1 MLLDTGREI
10 KYLKEC
16 STGTDCF
23 VFSILTPWLDVTSR
37 KWLQFLSLTARKTKQ
52 THVTS
57 FVIVLNGT
65 EAPLPKFVLLYYYY
79 FIFFKSHRSGH
90 AR

>member
-1 MLLDTGREI
+1 MQHWRRLFCFFHFDAVVGRHI
-10 KYLKEC
+10 
-16 STGTDCF
+16 SG
-23 VFSILTPWLDVTSR
+23 

-65 EAPLPKFVLLYYYY
+65 EAPLPKFVLLYYY
-79 FIFFKSHRSGH
+79 FFFKVAQVWTSSVTQGSVLKS
-90 AR
+90 

>member
-1 MLLDTGREI
+1 MQHRHRLFCFFHFDAVVGRHI
-10 KYLKEC
+10 
-16 STGTDCF
+16 SG
-23 VFSILTPWLDVTSR
+23 

-79 FIFFKSHRSGH
+79 FFFLKSHRSGH